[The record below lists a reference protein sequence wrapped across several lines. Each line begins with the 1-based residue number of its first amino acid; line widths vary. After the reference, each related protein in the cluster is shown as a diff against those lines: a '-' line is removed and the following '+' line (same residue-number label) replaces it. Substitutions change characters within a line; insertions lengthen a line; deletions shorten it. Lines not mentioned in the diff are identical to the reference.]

1 VFSRYLPGAVTPD
14 GLKDGLIVVVNL
26 DPHNAQAGNLHLDL
40 EKIGL
45 DPAARFMVHDEL
57 TGANFEWNDRPW
69 VRLDPWSEVAH
80 ILSVRYPEGQER

>member
-1 VFSRYLPGAVTPD
+1 
-14 GLKDGLIVVVNL
+14 
-26 DPHNAQAGNLHLDL
+26 
-40 EKIGL
+40 
-45 DPAARFMVHDEL
+45 VHDEL